1 MNDQAFGRKAINPAL
16 QEAQKAFKSIEAK
29 HELSEQQISQ
39 KAFSDNRE
47 RLKAERLAR
56 EVEAAR

>member
-1 MNDQAFGRKAINPAL
+1 MNDYTFSRKATTLAL
-16 QEAQKAFKSIEAK
+16 QEAQNAFQSIEAK

-56 EVEAAR
+56 EAEAER